1 MKQAARLA
9 SSFFVFYAKQMF
21 AETET
26 FTLPSFAKINLH
38 LRILGKRDDGFHE
51 LCTIFQTVSLK
62 DDLTFQPNR
71 KLILT
76 CGDENIPTDGK
87 NLIVRAAEKLREKYK
102 LETGAA
108 IHLEKRI
115 PSPGGLG
122 GGSSNAAVALV
133 GLARLWK
140 FEFNFS
146 ELVKI
151 GKQLGAD
158 VPFFLRGGTA
168 LGTGRGDEISPLDD
182 WAEKGKHL
190 LIVTPNVSVATPAA
204 FARLN
209 AARLTNNSPKSILQ
223 ICRGAAQTL
232 DLELSNAANDFENT
246 VFQIEPEIGRVKEK
260 LLSCGAT
267 RAMLSGSGASVFAL
281 FGDKESLNNAAVQL
295 KKERSWRVY
304 KVETISGRE
313 YRAALN
319 LGDDFDVRKL

>member
-1 MKQAARLA
+1 MKRAARLA
-9 SSFFVFYAKQMF
+9 SSFFVFYAIQMF
-21 AETET
+21 AEKET

-62 DDLTFQPNR
+62 DHLTFQSNR
-71 KLILT
+71 KLVLT
-76 CGDENIPTDGK
+76 CSDEKIPIDER

-102 LETGAA
+102 IETGAA

-115 PSPGGLG
+115 PAPGGLG
-122 GGSSNAAVALV
+122 GGSSNAAVALI
-133 GLARLWK
+133 GLASLWK
-140 FEFNFS
+140 IEFNS
-146 ELVKI
+146 AELIEI

-158 VPFFLRGGTA
+158 VPFFFRGGTA
-168 LGTGRGDEISPLDD
+168 LGTACGDEISPLDD
-182 WAEKGKHL
+182 WTKNGKRL
-190 LIVTPNVSVATPAA
+190 LIVTPDVSVATPAA

-209 AARLTNNSPKSILQ
+209 AARLTNNSSKSILQ
-223 ICRGAAQTL
+223 ICRTAAKIL

-260 LLSCGAT
+260 LLSCGAS

-281 FGDKESLNNAAVQL
+281 FGNEELLNNAAVEL

-304 KVETISGRE
+304 KVDTISGRE
-313 YRAALN
+313 YRAALS
-319 LGDDFDVRKL
+319 LEDDFDERKL